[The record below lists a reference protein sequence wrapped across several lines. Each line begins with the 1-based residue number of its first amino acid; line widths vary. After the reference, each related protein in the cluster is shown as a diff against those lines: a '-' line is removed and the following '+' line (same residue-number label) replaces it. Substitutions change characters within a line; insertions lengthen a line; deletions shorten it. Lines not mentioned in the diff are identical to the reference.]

1 MFLKKEGD
9 KFQARDPYIVVSIT
23 GHLASVQ
30 KITRGKFM
38 SRTYEVPL
46 KELFPA
52 VKHQVGIRER
62 LRSPSSS
69 EDEELDLST
78 PETIPNGDSS
88 SGAPGDDATIGT
100 DAVPLRTSTRQRRE
114 PGWLRKDILGRE

>member
-1 MFLKKEGD
+1 
-9 KFQARDPYIVVSIT
+9 
-23 GHLASVQ
+23 
-30 KITRGKFM
+30 M

-46 KELFPA
+46 EELFPA
-52 VKHQVGIRER
+52 VKQQVGIRER